1 MRYLGGGKVVFVTA
15 SARRIGKAITL
26 ALAQAGANV
35 VVNYRT
41 SAEEA
46 AATAAEARALGVEA
60 LTVQFDMADYRGAAA
75 VIAQINQELG
85 PIDILVN
92 NASLFKQAP
101 LPTTDFTIWHDT
113 IDVIVHTPFYCANAV
128 APAMLA
134 KGAGAII
141 NIVDLS
147 AWEAWPDY
155 AAHSVAKAALLGL
168 TRQLALELAPAVR
181 VNAIA
186 PGPVL
191 PPLHFTADMIARTA
205 DKTLL
210 NRWGRP
216 ENVADTVLFLI
227 RNDYITGEY
236 ITVDGGERFGHRKY
250 EAG

>member
-1 MRYLGGGKVVFVTA
+1 MDPKGKVAFVTA

-26 ALAQAGANV
+26 ALAQAGANMV
-35 VVNYRT
+35 INYRT

-46 AATAAEARALGVEA
+46 EATATEARALGVDA
-60 LTVQFDMADYRGAAA
+60 LIVQFDMSDYRTVPL
-75 VIAQINQELG
+75 VIDHINKEVG

-101 LPTTDFTIWHDT
+101 FPTKDFTLWHDT

-128 APAMLA
+128 APFMLD
-134 KGAGAII
+134 KGEGVII

-147 AWEAWPDY
+147 AWEAWPGY
-155 AAHSVAKAALLGL
+155 AAHSVAKAALLAL
-168 TRQLALELAPAVR
+168 TRQLALELAPTVR

-186 PGPVL
+186 PGPTL
-191 PPLHFTADMIARTA
+191 RPLHYTEEMVARVA

-210 NRWGRP
+210 NRWGTP
-216 ENVADTVLFLI
+216 ENVAETVLFLI
-227 RNDYITGEY
+227 KNDYITGEY
-236 ITVDGGERFGHRKY
+236 ITVDGGERYGHRKY

>member
-1 MRYLGGGKVVFVTA
+1 MDPKGKVAFVTA

-46 AATAAEARALGVEA
+46 EATAAEARALGVEA
-60 LTVQFDMADYRGAAA
+60 LAVQFDMSDYRGAVA
-75 VIAQINQELG
+75 VIDHITKELG

-101 LPTTDFTIWHDT
+101 FPTKDFTIWHDT

-128 APAMLA
+128 APFMLE
-134 KGAGAII
+134 KGEGIII

-155 AAHSVAKAALLGL
+155 MAHSVAKAALLGL

-191 PPLHFTADMIARTA
+191 PPLHFTEEMIARTA

-210 NRWGRP
+210 NRWGTP
-216 ENVADTVLFLI
+216 ENVVETALFLI
-227 RNDYITGEY
+227 KNDYITGEY
-236 ITVDGGERFGHRKY
+236 ITVDGGERYGHRKY

>member
-1 MRYLGGGKVVFVTA
+1 MNPKGKTAFVTA
-15 SARRIGKAITL
+15 SAQRIGKAISLGL
-26 ALAQAGANV
+26 AAAGANV
-35 VVNYRT
+35 VINYRS

-46 AATAAEARALGVEA
+46 EATAAEARALGVEA
-60 LTVQFDMADYRGAAA
+60 MTIQLDVSDYQNIGSA
-75 VIAQINQELG
+75 ITKISKDFG

-128 APAMLA
+128 APYMLE
-134 KGAGAII
+134 KGEGVII

-147 AWEAWPDY
+147 AWEAWPGY
-155 AAHSVAKAALLGL
+155 AAHSVAKAALLAL
-168 TRQLALELAPAVR
+168 TRQLALELAPAVN
-181 VNAIA
+181 VNAVA

-191 PPLHFTADMIARTA
+191 PPLRFTEEMIARTA

-210 NRWGRP
+210 GRWGTP
-216 ENVADTVLFLI
+216 EDVAKTVLFLVEA
-227 RNDYITGEY
+227 DYITGEF
-236 ITVDGGERFGHRKY
+236 ITVDGGERHGHRKY

>member
-1 MRYLGGGKVVFVTA
+1 MDPKGKTAFVTA
-15 SARRIGKAITL
+15 SARRIGRAVTL

-46 AATAAEARALGVEA
+46 ESTATEARALGVEA

-75 VIAQINQELG
+75 VIDQITQELG

-92 NASLFKQAP
+92 NASLYKQAP
-101 LPTTDFTIWHDT
+101 VPTQDFSIWHNT

-128 APAMLA
+128 APLMLE
-134 KGAGAII
+134 KGEGVII

-147 AWEAWPDY
+147 AWEAWPGY
-155 AAHSVAKAALLGL
+155 AAHSVAKAALLGM

-191 PPLHFTADMIARTA
+191 PPLHFSEEMVTRTA
-205 DKTLL
+205 HKTLL
-210 NRWGRP
+210 DRWGTP
-216 ENVADTVLFLI
+216 ENVAETVLFLVK
-227 RNDYITGEY
+227 NDYITGEY
-236 ITVDGGERFGHRKY
+236 ITVDGGERYGHRKH

>member
-1 MRYLGGGKVVFVTA
+1 MDPKGKVAFVTA

-46 AATAAEARALGVEA
+46 EATAAEARSQGVEA
-60 LTVQFDMADYRGAAA
+60 LTVQFDMSDYRGAVA
-75 VIAQINQELG
+75 VIEHITKELG
-85 PIDILVN
+85 SIDILVN
-92 NASLFKQAP
+92 NASLYKQAP
-101 LPTTDFTIWHDT
+101 FPTKDFTIWHDT

-128 APAMLA
+128 APFMLE
-134 KGAGAII
+134 KGEGIII

-191 PPLHFTADMIARTA
+191 PPLHFTEEMVARTA

-210 NRWGRP
+210 NRWGTP
-216 ENVADTVLFLI
+216 ENVVETVLFLI
-227 RNDYITGEY
+227 KNDYITGEY
-236 ITVDGGERFGHRKY
+236 ITVDGGERYGHRKY

>member
-1 MRYLGGGKVVFVTA
+1 MDPNGKVAFVTA
-15 SARRIGKAITL
+15 SARRIGKAISL

-41 SAEEA
+41 SAAEA
-46 AATAAEARALGVEA
+46 EATAAEARALGVEA
-60 LTVQFDMADYRGAAA
+60 MTVQFDMSDYRGAPL
-75 VIAQINQELG
+75 IIEHITKELG

-92 NASLFKQAP
+92 NASLFKQASFP
-101 LPTTDFTIWHDT
+101 AKDFTLWHDT
-113 IDVIVHTPFYCANAV
+113 IDVIVHTPFYCASAV
-128 APAMLA
+128 APFMLD
-134 KGAGAII
+134 KGAGVII

-147 AWEAWPDY
+147 AWEAWPGY
-155 AAHSVAKAALLGL
+155 AAHSVAKAALLAL

-191 PPLHFTADMIARTA
+191 PPIHFSEEMVARVA

-210 NRWGRP
+210 NRWGTP
-216 ENVADTVLFLI
+216 ENVVETVLFLI
-227 RNDYITGEY
+227 KNDYISGEF
-236 ITVDGGERFGHRKY
+236 ITVDGGERYGHRKY